1 MPVDITASQTKVDGR
16 SWPHSGWPFCVSPVS
31 YTHLDVYK
39 RQIRGHRYTY
49 AWASLLSTGYLLFAL
64 TELLV
69 NPAARWVAGLSLLLV
84 FGWFCT
90 MVAYLRISPAPRG

>member
-1 MPVDITASQTKVDGR
+1 MWVAVVLSSLAWIAAGYP
-16 SWPHSGWPFCVSPVS
+16 WPLCVAAAVP
-31 YTHLDVYK
+31 LLAAL
-39 RQIRGHRYTY
+39 RGLIRGHRYTY